1 MKKVQ
6 VAFIGA
12 GKMAAALIVRLAG
25 KAIMIASDKE
35 QGRLKSLAKKY
46 RIRIARDN
54 QEAFNASPVVILAIK
69 PQNFPEVLNELSNA
83 NRAVP
88 AGRQVARTRKL
99 VISIAA
105 GIPISYLEK
114 KLPGAAVI
122 RTMPNNPAL
131 VGMGMTALAKGS
143 RVKGQEFNM
152 AKKIFSSVGDVVAV
166 PEKWLDAVTGLSGS
180 GPAFIYAVVEAL
192 IEGGIACGL
201 PKKVA
206 TKLAIQTLKGAVETL
221 EKSGKEPRELRE
233 MVSSPGG
240 TTIEGLAVLEE
251 HRMARAFKKA
261 VQAAT
266 KKSKVLSKRWAS

>member
-6 VAFIGA
+6 IAFIGA
-12 GKMAAALIVRLAG
+12 GKMAEALVARLAG
-25 KAIMIASDKE
+25 KTTMIASDKE
-35 QGRLKSLAKKY
+35 PGRLKSLAKKY

-54 QEAFNASPVVILAIK
+54 QEAFDSSPVVILAIK
-69 PQNFPEVLNELSNA
+69 PQNFPEVIAELSRA
-83 NRAVP
+83 NSVTRA
-88 AGRQVARTRKL
+88 RKII
-99 VISIAA
+99 ISIAA

-114 KLPGAAVI
+114 KLPGASVI

-152 AKKIFSSVGDVVAV
+152 AKKIFSSVGEVVAV

-206 TKLAIQTLKGAVETL
+206 TKLAIQTLKGAVATL
-221 EKSGKEPRELRE
+221 EKSGHEPRQLRE
-233 MVSSPGG
+233 MVTSPGG
-240 TTIEGLAVLEE
+240 TTLEGLAVLEE

-261 VQAAT
+261 VQAAA
-266 KKSKVLSKRWAS
+266 KKSKELSKRWAS